1 MSTEWFLSEG
11 TRIQVH
17 HEGLLGPFVIILS
30 SNSSV
35 SEFITFSTQ
44 TWRNFRHYV
53 SSCQTKDY
61 QFRPAPNKSVVVK
74 RSGKKPHIK
83 LHNVSE
89 KDNKRVDT
97 YISLNEN
104 EWSKLLTVLNEID
117 KHMDSHT
124 SQNMNG
130 LISSRD
136 PPTIEDLNEQ
146 FDVLSDFLDRFVLYK

>member
-1 MSTEWFLSEG
+1 M
-11 TRIQVH
+11 
-17 HEGLLGPFVIILS
+17 
-30 SNSSV
+30 
-35 SEFITFSTQ
+35 
-44 TWRNFRHYV
+44 
-53 SSCQTKDY
+53 
-61 QFRPAPNKSVVVK
+61 
-74 RSGKKPHIK
+74 
-83 LHNVSE
+83 HNVSE